1 MPEHVHLLMGEPPR
15 GDPSKVLQVLKQ
27 KVSRALRATRRSRCA
42 HRCRCRFAKGKPE
55 AIPIQLE
62 SPLVAQSFL
71 AVHSKDWPWSS
82 SSYYEKGENRLV
94 AIEFAGAERNE
105 REQTH
110 PGTRKANHAEI

>member
-1 MPEHVHLLMGEPPR
+1 M
-15 GDPSKVLQVLKQ
+15 
-27 KVSRALRATRRSRCA
+27 
-42 HRCRCRFAKGKPE
+42 KGKPE

-82 SSYYEKGENRLV
+82 WSYYEKGENGLI

-105 REQTH
+105 RADSA
-110 PGTRKANHAEI
+110 GNRKSQRRTLRI